1 VVPAMNYRILE
12 ESDYPKW
19 DEFVDLSPQGSIYS
33 KSFYLKSVGY
43 AFKIGVVEKDDE
55 VIGGIVL
62 AKNEVGVF
70 SNPLFVKHLGV
81 LYAIDVEETRKGRDL
96 KYKIDRE
103 IISNMRCGKI
113 WSYSFHPNFKNWLNF
128 YWNGYKQTTRYT
140 YQIDFSK
147 KSDFRANYGEKV
159 KSPLRAAHKAKL
171 VIDDVDAFTFAEIN
185 EKTYKGKGGRQ
196 PYNKKR
202 LVSLLNRLSEQKC
215 LCMKSVKDRQGNIH
229 SVAAIVYDR
238 RSANLILNGTD
249 PAYRQFG
256 GNSLL
261 IDFMIEFASR
271 HCGIFDFE
279 GSMHERIEKFYRGFD
294 GEVVPYYLIYKA
306 NLLTYGYHFLL
317 KMAKK

>member
-1 VVPAMNYRILE
+1 MNYRILE
-12 ESDYPKW
+12 ECDYPRW
-19 DEFVDLSPQGSIYS
+19 DEFVDLSPQGGIYS
-33 KSFYLKSVGY
+33 KSFYLKSLGY
-43 AFKIGVVEKDDE
+43 PFKIGVVEENGE

-62 AKNEVGVF
+62 AKNEAGVL

-81 LYAIDVEETRKGRDL
+81 LYAVDVEKSGKGRDL

-103 IISNMRCGKI
+103 IISNMGGGKI

-128 YWNGYKQTTRYT
+128 YWSGYKQTTRYT

-147 KSDFRANYGEKV
+147 TPDFRANYGEKV
-159 KSPLRAAHKAKL
+159 KSPLRTSRKAEL
-171 VIDDVDAFTFAEIN
+171 VIDDIDAVAFAEVN

-196 PYNKKR
+196 PYRKKR
-202 LVSLLNRLSEQKC
+202 LVNLLNQLSEQKC
-215 LCMKSVKDRQGNIH
+215 LCMKSVKDQQGNIH

-261 IDFMIEFASR
+261 IDYMIEFASKK
-271 HCGIFDFE
+271 CEIFDFE
-279 GSMHERIEKFYRGFD
+279 GSMHERIEKFYHGFG
-294 GEVVPYYLIYKA
+294 GELTPYYLIYKA
-306 NLLTYGYHFLL
+306 NLLTLLYHCFLDT
-317 KMAKK
+317 AKKWS

>member
-1 VVPAMNYRILE
+1 MNYRIFE
-12 ESDYPKW
+12 ECDYPRW
-19 DEFVDLSPQGSIYS
+19 DEFVDLSPQGGIYS

-43 AFKIGVVEKDDE
+43 PFKIGVVEENGK

-62 AKNEVGVF
+62 AKNEVGVL

-81 LYAIDVEETRKGRDL
+81 LYADDVEKSGKGRDL

-103 IISNMRCGKI
+103 IISNMSGWKI

-128 YWNGYKQTTRYT
+128 YWSRYKQTTRYT

-147 KSDFRANYGEKV
+147 TSDFRANYGEKV
-159 KSPLRAAHKAKL
+159 KSPLRAARKAEL
-171 VIDDVDAFTFAEIN
+171 VVDDIDAAAFAEVN

-196 PYNKKR
+196 PYSRKR
-202 LVSLLNRLSEQKC
+202 LVNLLNQLSEQKC
-215 LCMKSVKDRQGNIH
+215 LCMKSAKDREGNIH

-256 GNSLL
+256 GNSML
-261 IDFMIEFASR
+261 IDFMIEFASKK
-271 HCGIFDFE
+271 CGIFDFE
-279 GSMHERIEKFYRGFD
+279 GSMHEQIEKFYRGFG
-294 GEVVPYYLIYKA
+294 GELVPYYLIYKA
-306 NLLTYGYHFLL
+306 NLPTLLYHCLL
-317 KMAKK
+317 DTAKKWS